1 MRRVTRS
8 VSVGDVIIGGDAP
21 VVIQSMT
28 NTPTSDV
35 SATLCQIKALKKAGC
50 ELVRVAIPD
59 KNALQPFEELLK
71 LSPIPLIAD
80 IHFNYKLALEAITR
94 GAAKVRFNPGNI
106 GDEEKVT
113 SILEAAGSRKI
124 PVRIGVNAGSLEK
137 EFLEERDRA
146 KALVKSALK
155 WIAFAEKNGFYDLVL
170 SVKASDVYTTVR
182 AYRLLA
188 QETDHPFH
196 IGVT

>member
-94 GAAKVRFNPGNI
+94 
-106 GDEEKVT
+106 
-113 SILEAAGSRKI
+113 
-124 PVRIGVNAGSLEK
+124 
-137 EFLEERDRA
+137 
-146 KALVKSALK
+146 
-155 WIAFAEKNGFYDLVL
+155 
-170 SVKASDVYTTVR
+170 
-182 AYRLLA
+182 
-188 QETDHPFH
+188 
-196 IGVT
+196 